1 MSTPIPVP
9 HPSTGVLPEAFG
21 ERLRAAGARIAAA
34 PDGTGSRVLD
44 FGDPGREFAAA
55 RAGAVC
61 CPLLDWVAVA
71 VGGADATTFLQGQL
85 TNDVA
90 GLDIG
95 ATQWNGWCSPK
106 GRLLANF
113 ALARLGPDD
122 YRLLL
127 PADVVAGIVRR
138 LRMFVLR
145 SKVIVTPSDSEVCI
159 GFHGG
164 NDLPQRGRVEER
176 DGAWFIGAPDGRVV
190 AVCSPVAASAVWANA
205 AARATPAGSPV
216 WDWLGIR
223 AGMPVVT
230 AATQDRFVPQML
242 LWELHGV
249 SFRKGC
255 YPGQEIVARMQ
266 YRGRPK
272 ERLYRARIAAAA
284 PPPGTSLYSPRF
296 GEQVCGTV
304 VNAVQVPGEPAEL
317 LAVLQ
322 IASAGDGHIGLTAD
336 GAGPSLEILPLPYA
350 VPDSA
355 QAEARS

>member
-9 HPSTGVLPEAFG
+9 RPATGALPDAFG
-21 ERLRAAGARIAAA
+21 EGLRAAGARIAAA

-44 FGDPGREFAAA
+44 FGDPTREFAAA
-55 RAGAVC
+55 RAGTVC

-71 VGGADATTFLQGQL
+71 VGGPDATTFLQGQF

-95 ATQWNGWCSPK
+95 AAQWNGWCTPK

-145 SKVIVTPSDSEVCI
+145 SKVVVSTSDTEVCI

-164 NDLPQRGRVEER
+164 SDLPGPGRALER
-176 DGAWFIGAPDGRVV
+176 DGAWLIGVPDGRVV
-190 AVCSPVAASAVWANA
+190 AVCTSIAASGVWAD
-205 AARATPAGSPV
+205 ATSRSTPVGSPV
-216 WDWLGIR
+216 WNWLGIR

-230 AATQDRFVPQML
+230 TATQDRFVPQML

-272 ERLYRARIAAAA
+272 ERLYRARIAAVA
-284 PPPGTSLYSPRF
+284 PAPGTPLYSQGF
-296 GEQVCGTV
+296 GEQACGTV

-322 IASAGDGHIGLTAD
+322 VASAGGDHIGLTAD

-350 VPDSA
+350 VPDSSPTDP
-355 QAEARS
+355 RS

>member
-9 HPSTGVLPEAFG
+9 RPATGALPDAFD

-34 PDGTGSRVLD
+34 ADGTGSRVLD
-44 FGDPGREFAAA
+44 FGEPAREFAAA

-71 VGGADATTFLQGQL
+71 VGGPDATTFLQGQF

-106 GRLLANF
+106 GRLLATF

-127 PADVVAGIVRR
+127 PADVVTGIVRR

-145 SKVIVTPSDSEVCI
+145 SKVVVSPSDTEVCI

-164 NDLPQRGRVEER
+164 SDLPGPGRAQER
-176 DGAWFIGAPDGRVV
+176 DGAGLIGAPDGRVV
-190 AVCSPVAASAVWANA
+190 AVCSSLAASAVWADA
-205 AARATPAGSPV
+205 SSRATPVGSPA

-223 AGMPVVT
+223 AGIPVVT

-284 PPPGTSLYSPRF
+284 PMPGTPLYSPRF
-296 GEQVCGTV
+296 GEQACGTV
-304 VNAVQVPGEPAEL
+304 VNAVEVPGEPAEL

-322 IASAGDGHIGLTAD
+322 IASAGNDPVSLTAD
-336 GAGPSLEILPLPYA
+336 GAGPTLEILPLPYA
-350 VPDSA
+350 VPDSPPA
-355 QAEARS
+355 DARS

>member
-9 HPSTGVLPEAFG
+9 RPAADVLPEVFV
-21 ERLRAAGARIAAA
+21 ERLRATGARIAAA
-34 PDGTGSRVLD
+34 SDEAGSRILD
-44 FGDPGREFAAA
+44 FGDPARELAAA
-55 RAGAVC
+55 HAGAIC
-61 CPLLDWVAVA
+61 CPLLDWAAVA
-71 VGGADATTFLQGQL
+71 VGGPDATTFLQGQF

-90 GLDIG
+90 GLEIG

-145 SKVIVTPSDSEVCI
+145 SKVVVSPSDTEVCI
-159 GFHGG
+159 GLHGG
-164 NDLPQRGRVEER
+164 SDLPGPGRAQQR
-176 DGAWFIGAPDGRVV
+176 DAAWLLGVPDGRVV
-190 AVCSPVAASAVWANA
+190 AVCSSLAASGVWADA
-205 AARATPAGSPV
+205 ASRATPVGSPV
-216 WDWLGIR
+216 WDWLAIR

-230 AATQDRFVPQML
+230 AVTQDRFVPQML

-284 PPPGTSLYSPRF
+284 PAPGTPLYSPRF
-296 GEQVCGTV
+296 GEQACGTV
-304 VNAVQVPGEPAEL
+304 VNAVQFPGGPAEL

-322 IASAGDGHIGLTAD
+322 IASADGDHIGLTAD
-336 GAGPSLEILPLPYA
+336 GAGPSLELLPLPSA
-350 VPDSA
+350 VPDSSPTDP
-355 QAEARS
+355 RS